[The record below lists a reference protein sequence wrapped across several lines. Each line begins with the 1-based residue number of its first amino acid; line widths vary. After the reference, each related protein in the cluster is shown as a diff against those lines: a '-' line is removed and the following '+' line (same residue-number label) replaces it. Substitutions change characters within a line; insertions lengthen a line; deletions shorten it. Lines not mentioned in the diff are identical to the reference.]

1 MSSWQPAPW
10 PSKPWFVKICS
21 QVAAIDEV
29 LRSILKNWQA
39 VQLRNLIRRQKW
51 RLRPL
56 KRFVLPWRRL
66 RRTVLAFLRP
76 FVPGLPEP
84 PTIAKSTIDY
94 RGPSKIATHEIFP
107 AERVQPRAHPFE
119 RSDAAPTTAEPAYL
133 FELSDIDFRGRYGGS
148 VVTAD
153 DKLLADLSPEVWGV
167 ENHPIFSQ
175 LRPPKSQRLTARTAI
190 AVTPEAPANYYHWII
205 DLLPR
210 LALIKSATGSVDS
223 FAQILVNG
231 SRASYEQASMNALG
245 VPGDKIRYVDANDRF
260 QIENA
265 TIPSMDHFSKTIAPW
280 KIKFL
285 RALRE
290 SNPARSR
297 ISSKRIYISRRR
309 AAVRRVLNEKDFERI
324 LRDAGFVLIEIESL
338 SWPEQVALFSN
349 AEVVLA
355 PHGAALVN
363 AAFCEPETLIAEIGT
378 RAGYKEFYLRLA
390 ASTGLRYRFVEAA
403 LRVAPRDSSKRALE
417 NEDMIVDP
425 KTVRD
430 FLSEL

>member
-1 MSSWQPAPW
+1 M
-10 PSKPWFVKICS
+10 
-21 QVAAIDEV
+21 
-29 LRSILKNWQA
+29 RA
-39 VQLRNLIRRQKW
+39 VI
-51 RLRPL
+51 
-56 KRFVLPWRRL
+56 
-66 RRTVLAFLRP
+66 RP
-76 FVPGLPEP
+76 FVPGLPKP
-84 PTIAKSTIDY
+84 PTIARTTIDY
-94 RGPSKIATHEIFP
+94 RGPSKITTREIFP
-107 AERVQPRAHPFE
+107 AERVEPRPHPLE
-119 RSDAAPTTAEPAYL
+119 GSALESNISEPAYL
-133 FELSDIDFRGRYGGS
+133 FELSDIDFWGRYGGS
-148 VVTAD
+148 VVTVD

-167 ENHPIFSQ
+167 ENHPIFSE
-175 LRPPKSQRLTARTAI
+175 LRLPKPQRLTARTAI
-190 AVTPEAPANYYHWII
+190 AVTPEAPGNYYHWII

-210 LALIKSATGSVDS
+210 LALIKSATGSFDS

-245 VPGDKIRYVDANDRF
+245 VPGEKIRYVEANDRF

-280 KIKFL
+280 KIKCL

-290 SNPARSR
+290 SIPITSR
-297 ISSKRIYISRRR
+297 IASKRIYISRRR
-309 AAVRRVLNEKDFERI
+309 AAVRRVLNEKDFEQI
-324 LRDAGFVLIEIESL
+324 LRDAGFVSIEVESL

-349 AEVVLA
+349 AEVILA
-355 PHGAALVN
+355 PHGAALAS
-363 AAFCEPETLIAEIGT
+363 AAFCETGTLIAEIGT

-403 LRVAPRDSSKRALE
+403 PRGSSKRAVE

>member
-1 MSSWQPAPW
+1 
-10 PSKPWFVKICS
+10 VKICS

-66 RRTVLAFLRP
+66 RRTVLAFLRS

-84 PTIAKSTIDY
+84 PTIARSTIDY
-94 RGPSKIATHEIFP
+94 RGPSKIATCEVFP
-107 AERVQPRAHPFE
+107 AERVEPRPHPLGGSALE
-119 RSDAAPTTAEPAYL
+119 SNNSEPAYL
-133 FELSDIDFRGRYGGS
+133 FELGDIDFWGRYGGS
-148 VVTAD
+148 VITAD

-175 LRPPKSQRLTARTAI
+175 LRRPKAQHLTARTAI
-190 AVTPEAPANYYHWII
+190 AVTPEASGNYYHWII

-210 LALIKSATGSVDS
+210 LALIKSATESFDS

-231 SRASYEQASMNALG
+231 SRAPYEQASMNALG
-245 VPGDKIRYVDANDRF
+245 VPGEKTCYVDANDRF

-285 RALRE
+285 RTLGE
-290 SNPARSR
+290 SIPARSR
-297 ISSKRIYISRRR
+297 ITSKRIYISRRR

-324 LRDAGFVLIEIESL
+324 LRNAGFVSIEIESL

-349 AEVVLA
+349 AEVILA

-363 AAFCEPETLIAEIGT
+363 VAFGEPETLIAEIGT

-390 ASTGLRYRFVEAA
+390 ASAGLRYRFVEAA
-403 LRVAPRDSSKRALE
+403 PQVVARGSSKRAVE

-425 KTVRD
+425 KTLRD

>member
-1 MSSWQPAPW
+1 MESNNS
-10 PSKPWFVKICS
+10 
-21 QVAAIDEV
+21 
-29 LRSILKNWQA
+29 
-39 VQLRNLIRRQKW
+39 
-51 RLRPL
+51 
-56 KRFVLPWRRL
+56 
-66 RRTVLAFLRP
+66 
-76 FVPGLPEP
+76 
-84 PTIAKSTIDY
+84 
-94 RGPSKIATHEIFP
+94 
-107 AERVQPRAHPFE
+107 
-119 RSDAAPTTAEPAYL
+119 EPAYL
-133 FELSDIDFRGRYGGS
+133 FELGDIDFWGRYGGS
-148 VVTAD
+148 VTTAD

-175 LRPPKSQRLTARTAI
+175 LRRPKPQHLTARTAI
-190 AVTPEAPANYYHWII
+190 AVTPEASRNYYHWII

-210 LALIKSATGSVDS
+210 LALIKSATESFDS

-231 SRASYEQASMNALG
+231 SRAPYEQASMNALG
-245 VPGDKIRYVDANDRF
+245 VPGEKIRYVDANDRF

-285 RALRE
+285 RTLGE
-290 SNPARSR
+290 SIPARSR
-297 ISSKRIYISRRR
+297 ITSKRIYISRRR

-324 LRDAGFVLIEIESL
+324 LRNAGFVSIEIESL

-349 AEVVLA
+349 AEVILA

-363 AAFCEPETLIAEIGT
+363 AAFGEPETLIAEIGT